1 MKINYNDMLMM
12 LWNLD
17 ENVAVFSD
25 FSKWDLNEDNLII
38 EAKKEGK
45 KVILINKENNNL
57 LYTIPTKGMEIKAS
71 KANADLVVWYGFNE
85 QFDYELIKNN
95 LNITKAFV
103 FDNNIDL
110 ERIKKAFS
118 FEIFIMKYDNSLNEL
133 TKKSNI
139 ALREGKFKDYQKIN
153 NFNYSF
159 SGFVS
164 QGNQLGRTI
173 GYPTANIIVDNH
185 LILKPGVYVTKV
197 KLPSFDQQ
205 LQGISVY
212 WTNKQGISVF
222 ETYILDFEQDIYG
235 WGIEIE
241 MLYFIR
247 ESIEVKDFNHLKKL
261 LNEDKKF
268 AINYFKGEK

>member
-71 KANADLVVWYGFNE
+71 KANVDLVVWYGFNE

-95 LNITKAFV
+95 LNIKKAFV

-110 ERIKKAFS
+110 EHIKKAFS
-118 FEIFIMKYDNSLNEL
+118 FEIFIMKYNNSLNEL
-133 TKKSNI
+133 TKKSKI

-185 LILKPGVYVTKV
+185 LILKPGVYVTIV
-197 KLPSFDQQ
+197 KLPSFDEQ

-212 WTNKQGISVF
+212 WTNKQGVSVF
-222 ETYILDFEQDIYG
+222 ETHILNFEQDIYG

-241 MLYFIR
+241 MLYYIR

-261 LNEDKKF
+261 LNEDKKI
-268 AINYFKGEK
+268 AINYFKGE